1 MRLPPKP
8 PTLAGNRLPRRVRRR
23 SLCLQ
28 TVIAL
33 VLYSALP
40 CYAQSTPWSERVANA
55 IIRLNPVNETEARP
69 VNAWDDET
77 GLQLEGLDAV
87 WYNTANGD
95 YFRYGKGKVDEYLR
109 VNEPRDSD
117 NQTTSALGDALLG
130 RQLLLLYR
138 VTLDAKYYKAAAGIR
153 ETIASACDISS
164 AGRSQSRSEVP
175 CMAQPFLAEYASVF
189 REPQDFAGITQ
200 SFRRWN
206 EMAYP
211 PAEGKETA
219 AADSRALAIARR
231 AMALVDSLSYYPQ
244 EDPGRPE
251 LIAMLNRIASEA
263 VRHQDSE
270 TGLFDELP
278 RSTTSNHHPASPTAE
293 CLLVYALAKGARLGY
308 LPERRSS
315 HAQLAW
321 QGVLKHFVQ
330 QDPSGAI
337 TMTEGAV
344 NSARNRSPA
353 EDKGSAPP
361 AALKDPNK
369 EGVGLGALLLAA
381 AEVDNAPTAAI
392 ARGERVMLDAWY
404 NSQQRKNAAG
414 QSESFHYKW
423 SDLSD
428 SGYSLFGHIFQSF
441 GAVTETLYSAPTKIS
456 LAKARFYI
464 IVSPDIPIKNP
475 DPHYMTDHDVEEIAA
490 WVKSGGVLVLMEND
504 PPNADIA
511 HLNLLADRF
520 GIHFDDVLHHHII
533 GEQVEDG
540 RIPVAT
546 EGKLFHHPHT
556 LYMKDTCAISLSGPA
571 LALLR
576 DRGDVVM
583 ATAKYGRGTVF
594 AAVDPW
600 LYNEYTDGRK
610 NPSIYNQFDNFS
622 GGKELVQWLVQQHP
636 H

>member
-40 CYAQSTPWSERVANA
+40 CYAQTTPWSERVANA

-69 VNAWDDET
+69 VNAWDEET

-109 VNEPRDSD
+109 VNEPTDSD
-117 NQTTSALGDALLG
+117 NRTTSVFDNALLG

-138 VTLDAKYYKAAAGIR
+138 VALDAKYYKAAAGIR
-153 ETIASACDISS
+153 ETIAAACDISS
-164 AGRSQSRSEVP
+164 AGRSQSRLKGP

-189 REPQDFAGITQ
+189 QEPTDFAGITR
-200 SFRRWN
+200 SFEKWN
-206 EMAYP
+206 RSVQAP
-211 PAEGKETA
+211 TKELDQA
-219 AADSRALAIARR
+219 AVYSDTLKARLAA
-231 AMALVDSLSYYPQ
+231 ALVDSLPSYPQ
-244 EDPGRPE
+244 EDPGRGE
-251 LIAMLNRIASEA
+251 LIAMLNRIATEA
-263 VRHQDSE
+263 VQHQDTE

-278 RSTTSNHHPASPTAE
+278 RSTTPRHRPDSPTAE
-293 CLLVYALAKGARLGY
+293 CLLVYALSKGARLGY
-308 LPERRSS
+308 LPERDSL
-315 HAQLAW
+315 HAQRAW

-330 QDPSGAI
+330 QDPSGVI
-337 TMTEGAV
+337 TMTQGAIH
-344 NSARNRSPA
+344 NARNRSAA

-361 AALKDPNK
+361 AALKDPDK
-369 EGVGLGALLLAA
+369 EGIGPGVLLLAA

-392 ARGERVMLDAWY
+392 ARGERVMLDAWF
-404 NSQQRKNAAG
+404 NSQQRKNPAG
-414 QSESFHYKW
+414 QWEAFHYKW

-428 SGYSLFGHIFQSF
+428 SGYSLFGNIFQSF
-441 GAVTETLYSAPTKIS
+441 GAMTETLYSAPTQGN

-464 IVSPDIPIKNP
+464 IVSPDIPVKNP
-475 DPHYMTDHDVEEIAA
+475 NPHYMTDHDAKEIAA

-533 GEQVEDG
+533 GEQVGDG
-540 RIPVAT
+540 RIPVAA
-546 EGKLFHHPHT
+546 EGPVFHHPHT

-610 NPSIYNQFDNFS
+610 NPRIYNQFDNYS
-622 GGKELVQWLVQQHP
+622 GGKELVQWLLQQHP